1 MKHRPQDEV
10 IMDGL
15 LQYLES
21 KHSATEVPVAA
32 ALYDKDLTLLS
43 MSTNKREST
52 GDPSAHAEIC
62 VLREIGQKRGNW
74 NLEGLTLFVTLEPC
88 LMCAGAILQARISRV
103 VFGAFNTEISSGS
116 TIELMR
122 AGNTQLEVVG
132 GVREEK
138 CSLVLSKWFSK
149 QRIEK
154 G

>member
-1 MKHRPQDEV
+1 MKPRPQDEA
-10 IMDGL
+10 IMEGL

-21 KHSATEVPVAA
+21 KNSATEVPVAA
-32 ALYDKDLTLLS
+32 ALYDKDLTLLA

-52 GDPSAHAEIC
+52 ADPSAHAEIS
-62 VLREIGQKRGNW
+62 VLRELGQKKGNW

-103 VFGAFNTEISSGS
+103 VFGAFNTDISSGS

-122 AGNTQLEVVG
+122 AGNAQLEVVG

-138 CSLVLSKWFSK
+138 CSLMLSKWFSK

>member
-1 MKHRPQDEV
+1 
-10 IMDGL
+10 
-15 LQYLES
+15 
-21 KHSATEVPVAA
+21 
-32 ALYDKDLTLLS
+32 

-62 VLREIGQKRGNW
+62 ALREVGLKRGNW

-116 TIELMR
+116 TIELLR
-122 AGNTQLEVVG
+122 EGNTQLEVVG

-138 CSLVLSKWFSK
+138 CSLVLSKWFSE

-154 G
+154 E

>member
-1 MKHRPQDEV
+1 MKSKPQDEA

-21 KHSATEVPVAA
+21 KNSATEVPVVAG
-32 ALYDKDLTLLS
+32 LYDKDLTLLS

-62 VLREIGQKRGNW
+62 VLREVGQERGNW
-74 NLEGLTLFVTLEPC
+74 ILEGLTLFVTLEPC
-88 LMCAGAILQARISRV
+88 LMCSGAILQARISRV

>member
-1 MKHRPQDEV
+1 MKSKPQDEA
-10 IMDGL
+10 IMDEL

-21 KHSATEVPVAA
+21 KNSATEVPVVA

-52 GDPSAHAEIC
+52 ADPSAHAEIC
-62 VLREIGQKRGNW
+62 VLRELGQKRGNW
-74 NLEGLTLFVTLEPC
+74 NLEGVALFVTLEPC

-103 VFGAFNTEISSGS
+103 VFGAFNTEISSGT

-122 AGNTQLEVVG
+122 AGNTQLEVFG

>member
-1 MKHRPQDEV
+1 MKPRPQDEA

-21 KHSATEVPVAA
+21 KNSATEVPVVAG
-32 ALYDKDLTLLS
+32 LYDKDLTLLS
-43 MSTNKREST
+43 MSTNTKEST

>member
-1 MKHRPQDEV
+1 MKPRPQDEA

-21 KHSATEVPVAA
+21 KNSATEVPVVAG
-32 ALYDKDLTLLS
+32 LYDKDLTLLS

-62 VLREIGQKRGNW
+62 VLRELGQNRGNW
-74 NLEGLTLFVTLEPC
+74 NFDGLTLFVTLEPC

-122 AGNTQLEVVG
+122 EGNTQLEVVG

-138 CSLVLSKWFSK
+138 CSLELSKWFSK

>member
-1 MKHRPQDEV
+1 MKSKPQDEA

-21 KHSATEVPVAA
+21 KNSATEVPVVAG
-32 ALYDKDLTLLS
+32 LYDKDLTLLS

-62 VLREIGQKRGNW
+62 VLREVGQKRGNW
-74 NLEGLTLFVTLEPC
+74 NFDGLTLFVTLEPC

-132 GVREEK
+132 GVIEEK

>member
-1 MKHRPQDEV
+1 MKPRPLDEA

-21 KHSATEVPVAA
+21 KNSATEIPVAA

-62 VLREIGQKRGNW
+62 VLRELGQKRGNW
-74 NLEGLTLFVTLEPC
+74 NLEGVTLFVTLEPC
-88 LMCAGAILQARISRV
+88 LMCAGAILQARLSRV

-122 AGNTQLEVVG
+122 AGNAQLEVVR

>member
-1 MKHRPQDEV
+1 MKPRPQDEA

-21 KHSATEVPVAA
+21 KNSATEVPVAA
-32 ALYDKDLTLLS
+32 ALYDKDLTLLA

-62 VLREIGQKRGNW
+62 VLRELGQKRGNW

-116 TIELMR
+116 AIELLR
-122 AGNTQLEVVG
+122 AGNAQLEVVG
-132 GVREEK
+132 GVIEEK
-138 CSLVLSKWFSK
+138 CSLVLSKWFNK

>member
-1 MKHRPQDEV
+1 MKSKPQDEA

-21 KHSATEVPVAA
+21 KNSATEVPVVAG
-32 ALYDKDLTLLS
+32 LYDKDLTLLS

-62 VLREIGQKRGNW
+62 VLRELGQKRGNW

-132 GVREEK
+132 GLREEK

>member
-1 MKHRPQDEV
+1 MKPRPQDEV

-21 KHSATEVPVAA
+21 KNSATEVPVAA
-32 ALYDKDLTLLS
+32 ALYDKDLTLLA

-52 GDPSAHAEIC
+52 GDPSAHAEIS
-62 VLREIGQKRGNW
+62 VLREFGQKRGNW

-103 VFGAFNTEISSGS
+103 VFGAFNAEIISGS

-122 AGNTQLEVVG
+122 AGNAQLEVVG

-138 CSLVLSKWFSK
+138 CSLMLSKWFSK

>member
-1 MKHRPQDEV
+1 MKSKPQDEA

-21 KHSATEVPVAA
+21 KNYATEVPVVAG
-32 ALYDKDLTLLS
+32 LYDKDLTLLS

-62 VLREIGQKRGNW
+62 VLREVGQKRGNW

-103 VFGAFNTEISSGS
+103 VFGAFNAEISSGS

-122 AGNTQLEVVG
+122 AGNAQLEVVG

>member
-1 MKHRPQDEV
+1 MKPKPQDEA
-10 IMDGL
+10 IIDGL

-21 KHSATEVPVAA
+21 KNSATEVPVAA

-74 NLEGLTLFVTLEPC
+74 NLDGSTLFVTLEPC

-122 AGNTQLEVVG
+122 AGNAQLEVVG
-132 GVREEK
+132 GVREKK

-149 QRIEK
+149 QRVEK

>member
-1 MKHRPQDEV
+1 MKPKPQDEA
-10 IMDGL
+10 IIDGL

-21 KHSATEVPVAA
+21 KNSATEVPVAA

-74 NLEGLTLFVTLEPC
+74 NLDGSTLFVTLEPC

-116 TIELMR
+116 TIELLR
-122 AGNTQLEVVG
+122 AGNAQLEVVG
-132 GVREEK
+132 GVRKDK

-149 QRIEK
+149 QRVEK

>member
-1 MKHRPQDEV
+1 MKSKPQDEA

-21 KHSATEVPVAA
+21 KNSATEVPVVAG
-32 ALYDKDLTLLS
+32 LYDKDLTLLS

-52 GDPSAHAEIC
+52 ADPSAHAEIC
-62 VLREIGQKRGNW
+62 VIRELGQKRGNW
-74 NLEGLTLFVTLEPC
+74 NLEGVTLFVTLEPC
-88 LMCAGAILQARISRV
+88 LMCAGAILQSRISRV

>member
-1 MKHRPQDEV
+1 MKSRPQDEA

-15 LQYLES
+15 LQHLES
-21 KHSATEVPVAA
+21 KNSATEVPVAA

-62 VLREIGQKRGNW
+62 VLREVGQKRGNW

-103 VFGAFNTEISSGS
+103 VFGAFNTEISSGA
-116 TIELMR
+116 TFELMR

>member
-1 MKHRPQDEV
+1 MKPRPQDEA

-21 KHSATEVPVAA
+21 KNSATEVPVVAG
-32 ALYDKDLTLLS
+32 LYDKDLTLLS
-43 MSTNKREST
+43 MSTNTKEST

-62 VLREIGQKRGNW
+62 VLRVIGQKRGNW

-116 TIELMR
+116 TIELLR
-122 AGNTQLEVVG
+122 EGNTQLEVVG

>member
-1 MKHRPQDEV
+1 MKPRPQDET
-10 IMDGL
+10 IMEGL

-21 KHSATEVPVAA
+21 KNSASEIPVAA

-62 VLREIGQKRGNW
+62 VLREFGQKRGNW

-116 TIELMR
+116 TIELLR
-122 AGNTQLEVVG
+122 AGNAQLEVVG

>member
-1 MKHRPQDEV
+1 MKPRPQDEA

-21 KHSATEVPVAA
+21 KNSASEIPVAA

-62 VLREIGQKRGNW
+62 VLRELGQKRGNW

-116 TIELMR
+116 AIELLR
-122 AGNTQLEVVG
+122 AGNAQLEVVG
-132 GVREEK
+132 GVIEEK
-138 CSLVLSKWFSK
+138 CSLVLSKWFNK

>member
-1 MKHRPQDEV
+1 MKPRPQDEV
-10 IMDGL
+10 IMDEL

-21 KHSATEVPVAA
+21 KNSATEVPVVAG
-32 ALYDKDLTLLS
+32 LYDKDLTLLS

-52 GDPSAHAEIC
+52 SDPSAHAEIC

-74 NLEGLTLFVTLEPC
+74 NLDGLTLFVTLEPC
-88 LMCAGAILQARISRV
+88 LMCAGAILQSRISRV

-122 AGNTQLEVVG
+122 AGNAQLEVVG
-132 GVREEK
+132 GVREKK

-149 QRIEK
+149 QRVEK

>member
-1 MKHRPQDEV
+1 MKPRPQDEA

-21 KHSATEVPVAA
+21 KNSATEVPVVA

-43 MSTNKREST
+43 MSTNTKEST

-62 VLREIGQKRGNW
+62 VLREFGQKRGNW
-74 NLEGLTLFVTLEPC
+74 NLEGVTLFVTLEPC

-132 GVREEK
+132 GVIEEK

>member
-1 MKHRPQDEV
+1 MKSKPQDEA

-21 KHSATEVPVAA
+21 KNSATEVPVVAG
-32 ALYDKDLTLLS
+32 LYDKDLTLLS

-52 GDPSAHAEIC
+52 ADPSAHAEIC
-62 VLREIGQKRGNW
+62 ALREVGQKRGNW

-88 LMCAGAILQARISRV
+88 LMCAGAILQSRISRV

-122 AGNTQLEVVG
+122 AGNAQLEVVG

>member
-1 MKHRPQDEV
+1 MKPRPQDEA

-21 KHSATEVPVAA
+21 KNSTTEVPVVAG
-32 ALYDKDLTLLS
+32 LYDNDLELLA

-62 VLREIGQKRGNW
+62 ALREVGLKRGNW

-116 TIELMR
+116 TIELLR

>member
-1 MKHRPQDEV
+1 MKPRPQDEA

-21 KHSATEVPVAA
+21 KNSATEVPVVAG
-32 ALYDKDLTLLS
+32 LYDKDLTLLS
-43 MSTNKREST
+43 MSTNTKEST

-74 NLEGLTLFVTLEPC
+74 NLDGSTLFVTLEPC

-116 TIELMR
+116 TNELLR
-122 AGNTQLEVVG
+122 AGNAQLEVVG

-149 QRIEK
+149 QRIGKE
-154 G
+154 

>member
-1 MKHRPQDEV
+1 ME
-10 IMDGL
+10 GL

-21 KHSATEVPVAA
+21 KNSATEVPVAA
-32 ALYDKDLTLLS
+32 GLYDKDLTLLA
-43 MSTNKREST
+43 MSTNNKELTS
-52 GDPSAHAEIC
+52 DPSAHAEIC
-62 VLREIGQKRGNW
+62 ALREVGQKKGNW

-116 TIELMR
+116 TIELLR

>member
-1 MKHRPQDEV
+1 MKPRPQDEA

-21 KHSATEVPVAA
+21 KNSATEVPVAA
-32 ALYDKDLTLLS
+32 GLYDKDLTLLA
-43 MSTNKREST
+43 MSTNQREST
-52 GDPSAHAEIC
+52 ADPSAHAEIC
-62 VLREIGQKRGNW
+62 VLREVGQKTSNW
-74 NLEGLTLFVTLEPC
+74 NLDGLTLFVTLEPC

-103 VFGAFNTEISSGS
+103 VFGAFNTDISSGS

-122 AGNTQLEVVG
+122 AGNAQLEVVG

-149 QRIEK
+149 QRIKE

>member
-1 MKHRPQDEV
+1 MKPRPQDEA

-21 KHSATEVPVAA
+21 KNSATEVPVVAG
-32 ALYDKDLTLLS
+32 LYDKDLTLLS

-122 AGNTQLEVVG
+122 AGNAQLEVVG

>member
-1 MKHRPQDEV
+1 MKSKPQDEA

-21 KHSATEVPVAA
+21 KNSATEVPVVAG
-32 ALYDKDLTLLS
+32 LYDKDLTLLS

-52 GDPSAHAEIC
+52 ADPSAHAEIC
-62 VLREIGQKRGNW
+62 VLRELGQKRGNW
-74 NLEGLTLFVTLEPC
+74 NLEGVTLFVTLEPC
-88 LMCAGAILQARISRV
+88 LMCAGAILQSRISRV

-132 GVREEK
+132 GVIEEK

>member
-1 MKHRPQDEV
+1 MKPRPQDEA

-21 KHSATEVPVAA
+21 KNSATEVPVVAG
-32 ALYDKDLTLLS
+32 LYDKDLTLLS
-43 MSTNKREST
+43 MSTNTKEST

-62 VLREIGQKRGNW
+62 VLRVIGQKRGNW

-116 TIELMR
+116 TIELLR
-122 AGNTQLEVVG
+122 AGNAQLEVVG

>member
-1 MKHRPQDEV
+1 ME
-10 IMDGL
+10 GL

-21 KHSATEVPVAA
+21 KNSATEVPVAA
-32 ALYDKDLTLLS
+32 ALYDKDLNLLA
-43 MSTNKREST
+43 MLTNQREST
-52 GDPSAHAEIC
+52 ADPSAHAEIC
-62 VLREIGQKRGNW
+62 VLREVGQKKGNW
-74 NLEGLTLFVTLEPC
+74 NLEGLTIFVTLEPC

-122 AGNTQLEVVG
+122 AGNAQLEVVG

>member
-1 MKHRPQDEV
+1 MKPKPQDEA

-21 KHSATEVPVAA
+21 KNSATEVPVAA

-74 NLEGLTLFVTLEPC
+74 NLDGSTLFVTLEPC

-116 TIELMR
+116 TNELLR
-122 AGNTQLEVVG
+122 AGNAQLEVVG

-149 QRIEK
+149 QRIGKE
-154 G
+154 

>member
-1 MKHRPQDEV
+1 MKSRPQDEA

-21 KHSATEVPVAA
+21 KNSATEVPVVAG
-32 ALYDKDLTLLS
+32 LYDKDLTLLS

-52 GDPSAHAEIC
+52 SDPSAHAEIC
-62 VLREIGQKRGNW
+62 VLRELGQKRGNW

-122 AGNTQLEVVG
+122 AGNAQLEVVG

>member
-1 MKHRPQDEV
+1 MKSKPQDEA

-21 KHSATEVPVAA
+21 KNSATEVPVVAG
-32 ALYDKDLTLLS
+32 LYDKDLTLLS

-62 VLREIGQKRGNW
+62 VLRELGQKRGNW

-132 GVREEK
+132 GVIEEK

>member
-1 MKHRPQDEV
+1 MKPRPQDEA
-10 IMDGL
+10 IMDRL

-21 KHSATEVPVAA
+21 KNSATEVPVAA
-32 ALYDKDLTLLS
+32 ALYDKDLTLLA
-43 MSTNKREST
+43 MSTNNKELTS
-52 GDPSAHAEIC
+52 DPSAHAEIC
-62 VLREIGQKRGNW
+62 VLREAGQKRGNW

-103 VFGAFNTEISSGS
+103 VFGAFNTEISSGC
-116 TIELMR
+116 TIELLR
-122 AGNTQLEVVG
+122 AGNAQLEVVG

-138 CSLVLSKWFSK
+138 CSFVLSKWFSE

>member
-1 MKHRPQDEV
+1 MKSKPQDEA

-21 KHSATEVPVAA
+21 KNSATEVPVVAG
-32 ALYDKDLTLLS
+32 LYDKDLTLLS

-62 VLREIGQKRGNW
+62 VIRELGQKRGNW
-74 NLEGLTLFVTLEPC
+74 NLEGVTLFVTLEPC
-88 LMCAGAILQARISRV
+88 LMCAGAILQSRISRV

-116 TIELMR
+116 TIEHLR
-122 AGNTQLEVVG
+122 QGNTQLEVVG